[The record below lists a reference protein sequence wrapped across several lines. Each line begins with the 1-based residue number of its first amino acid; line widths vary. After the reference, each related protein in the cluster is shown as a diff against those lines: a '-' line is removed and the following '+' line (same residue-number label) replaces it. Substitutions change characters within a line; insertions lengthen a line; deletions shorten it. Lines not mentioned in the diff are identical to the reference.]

1 MESKIDSLGV
11 PQKSN
16 SFKRVNGRV
25 EMCNEGDCKACD
37 LPENNGDDKCLGP
50 ISSLRGRIDACLKN
64 SGEKEDTPTKEN
76 FEGVDSEEFL
86 NTFFAGAI
94 DAVEKWL
101 GELGQVSIELKR
113 AEVES
118 GASIVEDEE
127 SKNDIEGSIEILEK
141 ILSLLRE
148 YDSFWSGNPLSK
160 EDSIKFLS
168 DFRNKLCALHV
179 GTSITLPEFEGDK
192 SVYSELRIFIN
203 EILKDISSSSGANG
217 HLAKLTDAFH
227 YAINKYCTWKEAANW
242 SKNITR
248 KSPGGNKLELSYPG
262 MKVCVVDDE
271 EGICKMVM
279 RVVERAGG
287 RPFEV
292 SSSFEDLPGFIVSKH
307 IHVVLLD
314 HNLGEG
320 FKGHDLVDPCRMASS
335 NILIVGHSSEAKILN
350 RDKDS
355 PYKKAHVRVADKA
368 DFKAISKAI
377 SEAFPRL

>member
-11 PQKSN
+11 PKKSD
-16 SFKRVNGRV
+16 SFKRINGRV
-25 EMCNEGDCKACD
+25 EMCNEGDCRTCN
-37 LPENNGDDKCLGP
+37 LPENHGDDKCLGP
-50 ISSLRGRIDACLKN
+50 MSSLRGKIDACLKN
-64 SGEKEDTPTKEN
+64 SEEKGDTSTKEK

-113 AEVES
+113 AEVEA
-118 GASIVEDEE
+118 GANIVDDEDT
-127 SKNDIEGSIEILEK
+127 KNDLQNSIEVLEK
-141 ILSLLRE
+141 ILSLLKE
-148 YDSFWSGNPLSK
+148 YDSFWSANPLFK
-160 EDSIKFLS
+160 EDSVNFLS

-179 GTSITLPEFEGDK
+179 CTSINLPEFEGDK
-192 SVYSELRIFIN
+192 SVYSELGIFVN
-203 EILKDISSSSGANG
+203 DILKDVSSAAGANG
-217 HLAKLTDAFH
+217 HLAKLSDAFY
-227 YAINKYCTWKEAANW
+227 YAINKYCTWKEAVNW
-242 SKNITR
+242 SKNIAR
-248 KSPGGNKLELSYPG
+248 KGPGGNKLELSYPG
-262 MKVCVVDDE
+262 MRICVVDDE
-271 EGICKMVM
+271 EGICKMVK
-279 RVVERAGG
+279 RSVERAGG

-292 SSSFEDLPGFIVSKH
+292 SSSFKKLPAFLVSNH

-320 FKGHDLVDPCRMASS
+320 IKGHDLVDPCRMASS
-335 NILIVGHSSEAKILN
+335 NILIVGHSSEAKLLN

-377 SEAFPRL
+377 SEAYPRL